1 MTDSPTGHRQ
11 RLKER
16 FLAGQGTGLADYELL
31 ELTLSFA
38 IPRKDVKPL
47 AKTLITQFGSL
58 SGVLTATPEALAAV
72 SGLGPH
78 SVSLL
83 TLVAALARRTT
94 RQKLADQ
101 PLLATRLDLLDYLYT
116 LFAGKAR
123 EELHVLFLTTKL
135 QLITDETLFTGTL
148 SFTAANPREIL
159 KKALAHNAAGLIV
172 AHNHPSGVPT
182 PSGPDLTFTTQLAS
196 ACTAMGLTLHDHL
209 IIGTD
214 QHFSFKGAGHL

>member
-1 MTDSPTGHRQ
+1 MPDPSGHRQ

-38 IPRKDVKPL
+38 IPRKDLKPL
-47 AKTLITQFGSL
+47 AKDLITRFGSL
-58 SGVLTATPEALAAV
+58 HGVLTAPPEALTATP
-72 SGLGPH
+72 GLGPH
-78 SVSLL
+78 TVSLL
-83 TLVAALARRTT
+83 TLIAALARRTA

-101 PLLATRLDLLDYLYT
+101 PLLSSRLDLLDYLYT
-116 LFAGKAR
+116 LFAGKDR
-123 EELHVLFLTTKL
+123 EELHVLFLTSKL
-135 QLITDETLFTGTL
+135 QLIADETLFTGTL
-148 SFTAANPREIL
+148 AFTAANPREVL
-159 KKALAHNAAGLIV
+159 KKALAHNAAGVIV

-182 PSGPDLTFTTQLAS
+182 PSGPDLTFTTQLMQ

-209 IIGTD
+209 IIGQD